1 MLKLKFFRLRKDS
14 IREKTQKGKS
24 LRMVVMSVMCPN
36 LYRKQHTNK
45 KVLVRNIERL
55 RLVWVLMETSSKAQN
70 NGFVRLKFVLKATHT
85 QQKFEASTPRRGI

>member
-1 MLKLKFFRLRKDS
+1 
-14 IREKTQKGKS
+14 
-24 LRMVVMSVMCPN
+24 MSVMCPN

-55 RLVWVLMETSSKAQN
+55 RLVWVLTETSFKAQN

-85 QQKFEASTPRRGI
+85 QQKFEASTPRRADDVAGECAAALAGAVGGKGGRAE